1 MKNHDIK
8 NVNQGHQ
15 WPQIFDLLI
24 DEEQEYIKQHMHI
37 VQFRRGETIL
47 KQGAPFNHVKYL
59 ISGLAK
65 IHLTGIDGSD
75 IILRL
80 LKPNE
85 LFVGPGLY
93 VNNTYH
99 FSLTAIENSDVCYI
113 DREAIRSII
122 NKNPQ
127 FTETF
132 LTQSHLHLSQ
142 AYEKLITLNQRNA
155 RGRVADAFLYLAK
168 NVFESNAFTVNLS
181 KLELAEMAGISKE
194 SFYKILNEF
203 EADNLV
209 RLKGNNCELL
219 NRERL
224 ETIRENG

>member
-1 MKNHDIK
+1 MKNYDINNEK
-8 NVNQGHQ
+8 QNYK
-15 WPQIFDLLI
+15 WPQIFDFLTG
-24 DEEQEYIKQHMHI
+24 EEQEYLKQNMHI
-37 VQFRRGETIL
+37 VRFRRGETIL

-65 IHLTGIDGSD
+65 IHLMGIDGSD
-75 IILRL
+75 IILKL

-122 NKNPQ
+122 HKNPQ

-132 LTQSHLHLSQ
+132 LTESHLNLSQ

-155 RGRVADAFLYLAK
+155 RGRVADVFLYLAK
-168 NVFESNAFTVNLS
+168 NIFVSENFTVNLS
-181 KLELAEMAGISKE
+181 KSELAEMAGISKE

-203 EADNLV
+203 EQDNLV
-209 RLKGNNCELL
+209 RIKGHDCEVL
-219 NRERL
+219 NRNRL
-224 ETIRENG
+224 EAIRENG